1 MEFKNTQVWGFE
13 HAIRG
18 MRNPKNSW
26 DKSDSCWCYD
36 TDYDCDECP
45 TLNNCPIGVTPYS
58 SGYVIGENDMKLMQT
73 LIKAG
78 SEHRKF
84 MRQIFISVD
93 ITAPDYWY
101 KEFST
106 YKVGVVENSTST
118 MHKIMSKPFTAD
130 MFECKGMRGYKKEV
144 KQKPN
149 EIDEDTELWKR
160 HPKYSNYIISNQG
173 RVKHL
178 TYVNTNNK
186 TIKERL
192 LCGSLHNDGYI
203 FVSICLGN
211 SQYKQ
216 IPKHR
221 LVAETWIENP
231 NNKSEINH
239 KDGNKQN
246 NSIDNLEWCTSS
258 ENQQHAVDNM
268 LQPITVSTYKGKLSK
283 EQRDEIINRY
293 NIENI
298 SKRQL
303 AKEYE
308 VSHTTINDLL
318 NNKYNYG
325 DNVCN
330 EYEDFLKTIN
340 ELNELRDEYIL
351 TKNKEV
357 WKTLIQKLPMNYLY
371 TRTVTMNYE
380 NLLGM
385 CWQRRF
391 HKLTEWSEDFI
402 SWARTLPY
410 SQELIFIDELQ
421 D

>member
-1 MEFKNTQVWGFE
+1 MKFENTEVWGFE
-13 HAIRG
+13 HALRG

-26 DKSDSCWCYD
+26 NKSDSYYEYD
-36 TDYDCDECP
+36 NQKDC
-45 TLNNCPIGVTPYS
+45 VTKDTNF
-58 SGYVIGENDMKLMQT
+58 VIGENDMKLAQT

-84 MRQIFISVD
+84 MRQIFVSVD

-118 MHKIMSKPFTAD
+118 MHKIMSKPFTSD

-231 NNKSEINH
+231 NNKPEINH

-325 DNVCN
+325 DN
-330 EYEDFLKTIN
+330 EYEDFLKTID

-351 TKNKEV
+351 TKDKEV

-385 CWQRRF
+385 CSKGQRRF

-410 SQELIFIDELQ
+410 AQELIFIDETL
-421 D
+421 DND

>member
-1 MEFKNTQVWGFE
+1 MKFENTEVWGFE
-13 HAIRG
+13 HALRG

-26 DKSDSCWCYD
+26 NKSDSYYD
-36 TDYDCDECP
+36 D
-45 TLNNCPIGVTPYS
+45 NNNF
-58 SGYVIGENDMKLMQT
+58 VIGENDMKLAQS

-84 MRQIFISVD
+84 MRQIFVSVD

-160 HPKYSNYIISNQG
+160 HPKYSNYMISNQG

-178 TYVNTNNK
+178 TYVNNK

-211 SQYKQ
+211 SKYKQ

-231 NNKSEINH
+231 NNKPEINH

-330 EYEDFLKTIN
+330 EYEDFLKTID

-351 TKNKEV
+351 TKDKEV

-385 CWQRRF
+385 CSKGQRRF

-410 SQELIFIDELQ
+410 AQELIFIDELL
-421 D
+421 DKK

>member
-1 MEFKNTQVWGFE
+1 MKFENTEVWGFE
-13 HAIRG
+13 HALRG

-26 DKSDSCWCYD
+26 NKSDSYYD
-36 TDYDCDECP
+36 D
-45 TLNNCPIGVTPYS
+45 NNNF
-58 SGYVIGENDMKLMQT
+58 VIGENDMKLAQS

-84 MRQIFISVD
+84 MRQIFVSVD

-160 HPKYSNYIISNQG
+160 HPKYSNYMISNQG

-178 TYVNTNNK
+178 TYVNNK

-203 FVSICLGN
+203 FISICLGN

-231 NNKSEINH
+231 NNKPEINH

-258 ENQQHAVDNM
+258 EKQQHAVDNM

-303 AKEYE
+303 AKEYK

-330 EYEDFLKTIN
+330 EYEDFLKTID

-351 TKNKEV
+351 TKDKEV

-385 CWQRRF
+385 CSKGQRRF

-410 SQELIFIDELQ
+410 AQELIFIDELL
-421 D
+421 DKK

>member
-1 MEFKNTQVWGFE
+1 MKFENTEVWGFE
-13 HAIRG
+13 HALRG

-26 DKSDSCWCYD
+26 NKSDSI
-36 TDYDCDECP
+36 TECES
-45 TLNNCPIGVTPYS
+45 NCEKCMYKNCLLIDPII
-58 SGYVIGENDMKLMQT
+58 IGENDMNLAQT

-84 MRQIFISVD
+84 MRQIFVSVD

-160 HPKYSNYIISNQG
+160 HPKYSNYMISNQG

-203 FVSICLGN
+203 FISICLGN

-231 NNKSEINH
+231 NNKPEINH

-330 EYEDFLKTIN
+330 EYEDFLKTID

-351 TKNKEV
+351 TKDKEV

-385 CWQRRF
+385 CSKGQRRF

-410 SQELIFIDELQ
+410 AQELIFIDETL
-421 D
+421 DNN